1 MNKYIKVM
9 ELNKKGNYVKGFR
22 MGQNK
27 ALGIKKACISV
38 HILDFDELALFVLAR
53 SRHWFARTERCIGC
67 VQMV

>member
-9 ELNKKGNYVKGFR
+9 ELNKKGNDGKGLR
-22 MGQNK
+22 RGQNK
-27 ALGIKKACISV
+27 ALSKKACSV
-38 HILDFDELALFVLAR
+38 LILDFDELAIFVLAR